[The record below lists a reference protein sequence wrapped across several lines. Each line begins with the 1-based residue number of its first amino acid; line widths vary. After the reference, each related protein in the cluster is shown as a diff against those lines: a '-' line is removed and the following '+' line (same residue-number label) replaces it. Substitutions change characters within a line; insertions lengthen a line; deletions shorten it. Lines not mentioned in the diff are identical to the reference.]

1 VLILRIFRGKIKT
14 AIKLMKNEDRI
25 VELLAESL
33 RKLDQHSELFVK
45 QSDLLEKLVDGQ
57 LKNTQA
63 IGALTDQMGLMAGQV
78 NKNTQAITVMSEKI
92 DHLSTDFRS
101 LSSQFDGLLKFFMNM
116 VGERI
121 NTSEK
126 DVATLKEKQPYLSIV
141 STCSVA
147 S

>member
-1 VLILRIFRGKIKT
+1 
-14 AIKLMKNEDRI
+14 MKNEDRI

-63 IGALTDQMGLMAGQV
+63 IGALTDQMGMMAQQ
-78 NKNTQAITVMSEKI
+78 NTQSINAVSDKM

-101 LSSQFDGLLKFFMNM
+101 LSDQFDGLLKFFMNM

-121 NTSEK
+121 STLEK
-126 DVATLKEKQPYLSIV
+126 DVATLKEK
-141 STCSVA
+141 
-147 S
+147 

>member
-1 VLILRIFRGKIKT
+1 
-14 AIKLMKNEDRI
+14 MKNEDRI

-63 IGALTDQMGLMAGQV
+63 IGALTDQMGTMADQIGTMAQQ
-78 NKNTQAITVMSEKI
+78 NTQSINAVSDKM

-101 LSSQFDGLLKFFMNM
+101 LSAQFDGLLKFFMNM

-121 NTSEK
+121 STLEK
-126 DVATLKEKQPYLSIV
+126 DVAALKEK
-141 STCSVA
+141 
-147 S
+147 

>member
-1 VLILRIFRGKIKT
+1 
-14 AIKLMKNEDRI
+14 MKNEDRI

-57 LKNTQA
+57 LQNTQA
-63 IGALTDQMGLMAGQV
+63 IDALAQQMGTMAQQ
-78 NKNTQAITVMSEKI
+78 NTQSINAVSEKI

-101 LSSQFDGLLKFFMNM
+101 LSAQFDGLLKFFMNM

-121 NTSEK
+121 STLEK
-126 DVATLKEKQPYLSIV
+126 DVAALKEK
-141 STCSVA
+141 
-147 S
+147 

>member
-1 VLILRIFRGKIKT
+1 
-14 AIKLMKNEDRI
+14 MKNEDRI

-63 IGALTDQMGLMAGQV
+63 IGALTDQMGMMAQQ
-78 NKNTQAITVMSEKI
+78 NTQSINAVSDKM
-92 DHLSTDFRS
+92 DYLSTDFRS
-101 LSSQFDGLLKFFMNM
+101 LSAQFDGLLKFFMNM

-121 NTSEK
+121 NTLEK
-126 DVATLKEKQPYLSIV
+126 DVAALKGK
-141 STCSVA
+141 
-147 S
+147 